1 MHEDDDN
8 NDYDPETLPDEIRE
22 GLAEIFNIAAGVAD
36 LQVEAAS
43 AENIYLLMGALSDY
57 FGISI
62 SYIPDDFGDFET
74 APVETRFV
82 DASTTAP
89 QTTTSSIQVNDKDGP
104 MPDRDFGDSTD
115 SV

>member
-43 AENIYLLMGALSDY
+43 AENTFL
-57 FGISI
+57 
-62 SYIPDDFGDFET
+62 
-74 APVETRFV
+74 R
-82 DASTTAP
+82 
-89 QTTTSSIQVNDKDGP
+89 
-104 MPDRDFGDSTD
+104 
-115 SV
+115 

>member
-1 MHEDDDN
+1 MHEDEN

-36 LQVEAAS
+36 LQVEAES
-43 AENIYLLMGALSDY
+43 AESIYALMGALSDY

-62 SYIPDDFGDFET
+62 SYISDDMEP
-74 APVETRFV
+74 AAVETRFV
-82 DASTTAP
+82 DASSRPP
-89 QTTTSSIQVNDKDGP
+89 QTTSSIIEVNDLDDGP
-104 MPDRDFGDSTD
+104 QPDRDFGDNTD